1 MLKFA
6 LFCVLSYYFEKKRV
20 VRQVVEMYVC
30 ENQCNIFE
38 ECAGHSKSGRGE
50 SDRGGFLQDPGSLV
64 DDAVGKTVEV
74 D

>member
-1 MLKFA
+1 M
-6 LFCVLSYYFEKKRV
+6 FCGKKRV

-38 ECAGHSKSGRGE
+38 ECAGHSKSGRG
-50 SDRGGFLQDPGSLV
+50 GFLQDPGSLV

>member
-1 MLKFA
+1 M
-6 LFCVLSYYFEKKRV
+6 FCGKKRV

-30 ENQCNIFE
+30 ENQCDIFE
-38 ECAGHSKSGRGE
+38 GCAGHSKSGRGE

>member
-1 MLKFA
+1 M
-6 LFCVLSYYFEKKRV
+6 
-20 VRQVVEMYVC
+20 C
-30 ENQCNIFE
+30 ENQRNIFE
-38 ECAGHSKSGRGE
+38 GCAGHSKHSKSGRGE